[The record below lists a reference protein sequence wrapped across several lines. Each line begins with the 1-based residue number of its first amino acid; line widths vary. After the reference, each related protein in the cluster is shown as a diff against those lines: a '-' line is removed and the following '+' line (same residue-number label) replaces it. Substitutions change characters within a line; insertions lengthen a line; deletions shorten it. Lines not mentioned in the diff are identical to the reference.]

1 LVATDPRY
9 MISCEKR
16 YSGRINLGM
25 TINSFG
31 RVTASFIVFTA
42 FGFLL
47 LFACD
52 VPATPPLMVPWS
64 AITLSIA
71 GLTLWFAPNPLVE
84 RFGLHRAVAI
94 LVFAI
99 GTIVCG
105 EHIAHA
111 GSTAVDRL
119 IFGYLLP
126 QNIPLPGRP
135 AELVGFQYCLM
146 GCMLFLMRTRSPSL
160 VLFRELA
167 AVAVVIL
174 CYFGFVAVLSSW
186 GANASQSISSFASV
200 LELLAAAN
208 VLVTAPKGSLAPLL
222 CDSGPAGMIA
232 RRLMPVPL
240 ILPAV
245 TLIARQLVSHVPV
258 DEGRGTDA
266 ILFDSLNIL
275 AAIMIVWI
283 AAAKVLSVDLLRRT
297 AEENLRASRDNL
309 DHRVRLR
316 TQELLDANE
325 RLAVEVSDRQLAEN
339 KLQAMNAMLASIIE
353 ACPLAIIALNLDRSV
368 RRSNAAANSMHLA
381 ENLDCRDLADRA
393 SSGEPVHARE
403 VVCELEGK
411 TIYLNVWASPM
422 LTHDACPDGVV
433 MMAADV
439 SESKTLEAHV
449 QQNQRLESIG
459 VLAGGIAHDFNNLL
473 TGVLGNASLLQERV
487 VPSSREAA
495 AAADL
500 IAAGQVMAKLTSQ
513 MLAYSGRGRFQI
525 QSLDLSAEVRQITN
539 LLQASIPKNVRLRL
553 ALADGLSAIEGDSS
567 QIQQVVMNLV
577 INGAEAAGSRQGV
590 VEVRTLSR
598 RAEQSELS
606 AAVTRPAVAAGEF
619 VVLEV
624 CDSGAGMDEKTRTR
638 IFDPFFTAKFSG
650 RGLGLSAVL
659 GIVRAHRGALVV
671 QSSPGAGS
679 TFRLFFPRATAFQ
692 AREEPQWI
700 GSHRGSGTILIVD
713 DEKLVLGMARSVLDY
728 AGYEVLCTSNGSE
741 ALDIY
746 AARSGQID
754 AIVLDMTMP
763 VLSGEETMERLAARW
778 PDATVIAT
786 SGYDLKDTERRFTVR
801 PAAFLQKPYTAA
813 QLTSKVAEV
822 VRSRPAHPGSAMG
835 STLG

>member
-1 LVATDPRY
+1 MA
-9 MISCEKR
+9 IS
-16 YSGRINLGM
+16 
-25 TINSFG
+25 SFG
-31 RVTASFIVFTA
+31 RVTASVIVFTA

-47 LFACD
+47 LFACG
-52 VPATPPLMVPWS
+52 VPAAPPLMAPWS
-64 AITLSIA
+64 ALTLSIA
-71 GLTLWFAPNPLVE
+71 GLTLWFAPNPVVE
-84 RFGLHRAVAI
+84 RFGLHRAVAV

-119 IFGYLLP
+119 IFDYLLP
-126 QNIPLPGRP
+126 RNVPLPGRP

-146 GCMLFLMRTRSPSL
+146 GCMLFLMRGRSPSL
-160 VLFRELA
+160 VLFRELI

-174 CYFGFVAVLSSW
+174 CYFVFVAGLSS
-186 GANASQSISSFASV
+186 GSTKASQSVSSFVSI

-208 VLVTAPKGSLAPLL
+208 ILVTAPNGSLAPLL
-222 CDSGPAGMIA
+222 RDSGPAGMIA
-232 RRLMPVPL
+232 RRLIPVTL
-240 ILPAV
+240 ILPTV
-245 TLIARQLVSHVPV
+245 TLIARQLVSHIPV
-258 DEGRGTDA
+258 DEGRGPDG
-266 ILFDSLNIL
+266 ILFTSLNIL
-275 AAIMIVWI
+275 AAIVIVWI
-283 AAAKVLSVDLLRRT
+283 AAAKLLSVDSLRRT
-297 AEENLRASRDNL
+297 AEDNLLASRDSL

-325 RLAVEVSDRQLAEN
+325 RLAVEVAKRQRTQNE
-339 KLQAMNAMLASIIE
+339 LQASNAMLASLID
-353 ACPLAIIALNLDRSV
+353 ACPLAIIALNLDRTA
-368 RRSNAAANSMHLA
+368 RLSNAAANTMHLA
-381 ENLDCRDLADRA
+381 ENLECRDLAERA
-393 SSGEPVHARE
+393 SCGEPVHTRE
-403 VVCELEGK
+403 VVCEVEGK
-411 TIYLNVWASPM
+411 TVHLNVWASPI
-422 LTHDACPDGVV
+422 LTQDACPDGVV

-439 SESKTLEAHV
+439 SESKALEAHV

-473 TGVLGNASLLQERV
+473 TGVLGNASFLQERV
-487 VPSSREAA
+487 VPGSREAA
-495 AAADL
+495 AADDL

-539 LLQASIPKNVRLRL
+539 LLQASIPKNVRLSL

-577 INGAEAAGSRQGV
+577 INGSEAMGSKQGM

-598 RAEQSELS
+598 RPEQSELA
-606 AAVTRPAVAAGEF
+606 AAVTRPAVAAGEY

-624 CDSGAGMDEKTRTR
+624 CDNGRGMPEETRSR
-638 IFDPFFTAKFSG
+638 IFDPFFTTKFAG

-659 GIVRAHRGALVV
+659 GIVRSHRGALVV
-671 QSSPGAGS
+671 QSSPAVGS
-679 TFRLFFPRATAFQ
+679 TFRVFFPQ
-692 AREEPQWI
+692 AAALEAPAAPQWTR
-700 GSHRGSGTILIVD
+700 SYRGSGTILIVD
-713 DEKLVLGMARSVLDY
+713 DEKLVLGMARSVLNY
-728 AGYEVLCTSNGSE
+728 AGYEVLSASNGSE

-763 VLSGEETMERLAARW
+763 VLGGEETMERLAAGW
-778 PDATVIAT
+778 PDAAVIAT
-786 SGYDLKDTERRFTVR
+786 SGYDLKDAKWGFAVR

-822 VRSRPAHPGSAMG
+822 VRSRAAHPGGATDPRSR
-835 STLG
+835 